1 MKRKLLVTS
10 FIYLVAI
17 SLIFNISLYWVGQE
31 NLIYAI
37 IMGIAGGIFFWLL
50 FIGIIKISNT
60 LSMKGS

>member
-10 FIYLVAI
+10 FIYLVVI

-50 FIGIIKISNT
+50 FIGIVKLSDI
-60 LSMKGS
+60 LSMKRS

>member
-10 FIYLVAI
+10 FIYLVVI